1 MAEAICPNGHLSD
14 TSDYCDQ
21 CGARIGG
28 DPNAPALAAAGEV
41 GVVPAPSAAA
51 VGTTI
56 ACPACGAP
64 NAEGDKFCEVCGYD
78 VTLGAPGGAPDPA
91 AAPVTAAAPPAAP
104 ATPPGETSP
113 PSPGAAPVAPPEA
126 TSGTP
131 APAPSSSPFSTPA
144 VTSGRAFAAPT
155 WQAVVVAD
163 RDYYDRMQAEEIPF
177 PAVYPDR
184 VFSLTT
190 LRVVIGRRS
199 ASRGINPEIDLSGA
213 PEDPGVSHMHAVLVG
228 SPEGGWTL
236 IDPGSANGTFLN
248 DSTDP
253 IDTNRAVPV
262 ADGDRIHMGAWTT
275 LTLRKT

>member
-21 CGARIGG
+21 CGAKIGG
-28 DPNAPALAAAGEV
+28 DPNAPALAAAGEA
-41 GVVPAPSAAA
+41 GPAPARSAAA
-51 VGTTI
+51 VGTTV

-78 VTLGAPGGAPDPA
+78 MTLGAPGGVPDPA
-91 AAPVTAAAPPAAP
+91 AAPEAAAAPPA
-104 ATPPGETSP
+104 
-113 PSPGAAPVAPPEA
+113 PVAPPAPPGEA
-126 TSGTP
+126 TSGSP
-131 APAPSSSPFSTPA
+131 APAVPSSPFSTPA
-144 VTSGRAFAAPT
+144 GVSGRAFATPT
-155 WQAVVVAD
+155 WQAIVVAD
-163 RDYYDRMQAEEIPF
+163 RDFYDRMQAEEIPF

-253 IDTNRAVPV
+253 IDTNKAVPV

-275 LTLRKT
+275 LTLRKA

>member
-14 TSDYCDQ
+14 TADYCDQ
-21 CGARIGG
+21 CGAKIGG
-28 DPNAPALAAAGEV
+28 DPSVAVPGAAGAAAGPPAAPAAASA
-41 GVVPAPSAAA
+41 PAPAASSGA
-51 VGTTI
+51 TK

-78 VTLGAPGGAPDPA
+78 MALGAPGAPGPAPAPVGAPVPAEAASSAPA
-91 AAPVTAAAPPAAP
+91 AAPASA
-104 ATPPGETSP
+104 
-113 PSPGAAPVAPPEA
+113 
-126 TSGTP
+126 
-131 APAPSSSPFSTPA
+131 PFSTPA
-144 VTSGRAFAAPT
+144 VPSGRAFVTPT

-190 LRVVIGRRS
+190 LRAVIGRRS

-228 SPEGGWTL
+228 SPDGGWTL

-253 IDTNRAVPV
+253 IDTNRAIPV
-262 ADGDRIHMGAWTT
+262 SDGDRIHMGAWTT

>member
-14 TSDYCDQ
+14 TADYCDQ
-21 CGARIGG
+21 CGAKIGG
-28 DPNAPALAAAGEV
+28 DPTAAAPAPAGAPAASEASSG
-41 GVVPAPSAAA
+41 P
-51 VGTTI
+51 TK

-78 VTLGAPGGAPDPA
+78 MALGAPGASSPAP
-91 AAPVTAAAPPAAP
+91 APV
-104 ATPPGETSP
+104 
-113 PSPGAAPVAPPEA
+113 GASAPPEA
-126 TSGTP
+126 AAAASPVEAASP
-131 APAPSSSPFSTPA
+131 APGAAPSSSPFSTPA
-144 VTSGRAFAAPT
+144 VTSGRAFAPPT
-155 WQAVVVAD
+155 WQAIVVAD

-190 LRVVIGRRS
+190 LRAVIGRRS
-199 ASRGINPEIDLSGA
+199 TSRGINPEIDLSGA

-262 ADGDRIHMGAWTT
+262 SDGDRIHMGAWTT
-275 LTLRKT
+275 LTLRKA

>member
-14 TSDYCDQ
+14 TADYCDQ
-21 CGARIGG
+21 CGAKIGG

-41 GVVPAPSAAA
+41 GVAPAASAAA
-51 VGTTI
+51 AGPTV

-78 VTLGAPGGAPDPA
+78 MTLGAPGGVPDPA
-91 AAPVTAAAPPAAP
+91 AAPVMTAAPPAPPAP
-104 ATPPGETSP
+104 PA
-113 PSPGAAPVAPPEA
+113 AAPSEA
-126 TSGTP
+126 TSGSP
-131 APAPSSSPFSTPA
+131 APAPASSPFSTPA
-144 VTSGRAFAAPT
+144 VASGRAFAAPT

-199 ASRGINPEIDLSGA
+199 TSRGINPEIDLSGA

-253 IDTNRAVPV
+253 IDTNKAVPV
-262 ADGDRIHMGAWTT
+262 SDGDRIHMGAWTT

>member
-14 TSDYCDQ
+14 TADYCDQ
-21 CGARIGG
+21 CGAKIGG
-28 DPNAPALAAAGEV
+28 DPSIAAAPAAAATSAPAAPAAAG
-41 GVVPAPSAAA
+41 P
-51 VGTTI
+51 TR

-78 VTLGAPGGAPDPA
+78 MALGAPEASAPAEAPAPAEEASPGPA
-91 AAPVTAAAPPAAP
+91 A
-104 ATPPGETSP
+104 
-113 PSPGAAPVAPPEA
+113 
-126 TSGTP
+126 
-131 APAPSSSPFSTPA
+131 APSSSPFSTAVPA
-144 VTSGRAFAAPT
+144 SGRAFAPPS

-190 LRVVIGRRS
+190 LRTVIGRRS

-253 IDTNRAVPV
+253 IDTNKAVPV

>member
-1 MAEAICPNGHLSD
+1 
-14 TSDYCDQ
+14 
-21 CGARIGG
+21 
-28 DPNAPALAAAGEV
+28 V
-41 GVVPAPSAAA
+41 
-51 VGTTI
+51 
-56 ACPACGAP
+56 
-64 NAEGDKFCEVCGYD
+64 
-78 VTLGAPGGAPDPA
+78 
-91 AAPVTAAAPPAAP
+91 
-104 ATPPGETSP
+104 
-113 PSPGAAPVAPPEA
+113 
-126 TSGTP
+126 TSGSG
-131 APAPSSSPFSTPA
+131 APAPSSSPYSAPA
-144 VTSGRAFAAPT
+144 AASGRAFAAPT

-248 DSTDP
+248 DSSDP
-253 IDTNRAVPV
+253 IDTNKAVPV

>member
-14 TSDYCDQ
+14 TADYCDQ
-21 CGARIGG
+21 CGAKIGG
-28 DPNAPALAAAGEV
+28 DPTAAAPPPAGAPAVSEA
-41 GVVPAPSAAA
+41 SS
-51 VGTTI
+51 GTTK

-78 VTLGAPGGAPDPA
+78 MALGAPGASSPAPAPVGAPAPAEAAPA
-91 AAPVTAAAPPAAP
+91 APPVAAGSPAPAAP
-104 ATPPGETSP
+104 A
-113 PSPGAAPVAPPEA
+113 
-126 TSGTP
+126 
-131 APAPSSSPFSTPA
+131 SSPFSTPA
-144 VTSGRAFAAPT
+144 VASGRALAAPT

-190 LRVVIGRRS
+190 LRAVIGRRS
-199 ASRGINPEIDLSGA
+199 TSRGINPEIDLSGA

-262 ADGDRIHMGAWTT
+262 SDGDRIHMGAWTT

>member
-14 TSDYCDQ
+14 TADYCDQ
-21 CGARIGG
+21 CGAKIGG
-28 DPNAPALAAAGEV
+28 DPSAATPGAAREAAGAPAASAAAG
-41 GVVPAPSAAA
+41 P
-51 VGTTI
+51 TK

-78 VTLGAPGGAPDPA
+78 MALGAPGASSPAPASVGGPAPAEAAPA
-91 AAPVTAAAPPAAP
+91 ASPVEAAPPAPPAAP
-104 ATPPGETSP
+104 A
-113 PSPGAAPVAPPEA
+113 
-126 TSGTP
+126 
-131 APAPSSSPFSTPA
+131 SSPFSTPA
-144 VTSGRAFAAPT
+144 VTSGRAFASPT

-190 LRVVIGRRS
+190 LRAVIGRRS
-199 ASRGINPEIDLSGA
+199 VSRGIKPEIDLSGA

-253 IDTNRAVPV
+253 IDTNKAVPV

-275 LTLRKT
+275 LTLRKA

>member
-14 TSDYCDQ
+14 TADYCDQ
-21 CGARIGG
+21 CGAKIGG
-28 DPNAPALAAAGEV
+28 DPTAAAPAPAGAPAASEASSG
-41 GVVPAPSAAA
+41 P
-51 VGTTI
+51 TK

-78 VTLGAPGGAPDPA
+78 MALGAPGASSP
-91 AAPVTAAAPPAAP
+91 APPP
-104 ATPPGETSP
+104 V
-113 PSPGAAPVAPPEA
+113 GASAPPEA
-126 TSGTP
+126 AAAASP
-131 APAPSSSPFSTPA
+131 VEAASPAPSAPASSPFSTPA
-144 VTSGRAFAAPT
+144 VASGRAFAAPT
-155 WQAVVVAD
+155 WQAIVVAD

-190 LRVVIGRRS
+190 LRAVIGRRS
-199 ASRGINPEIDLSGA
+199 TSRGINPEIDLSGA

-262 ADGDRIHMGAWTT
+262 SDGDRIHMGAWTT
-275 LTLRKT
+275 LTLRKA

>member
-1 MAEAICPNGHLSD
+1 M
-14 TSDYCDQ
+14 
-21 CGARIGG
+21 
-28 DPNAPALAAAGEV
+28 
-41 GVVPAPSAAA
+41 
-51 VGTTI
+51 
-56 ACPACGAP
+56 
-64 NAEGDKFCEVCGYD
+64 
-78 VTLGAPGGAPDPA
+78 
-91 AAPVTAAAPPAAP
+91 
-104 ATPPGETSP
+104 
-113 PSPGAAPVAPPEA
+113 
-126 TSGTP
+126 
-131 APAPSSSPFSTPA
+131 
-144 VTSGRAFAAPT
+144 TSGRAFAAPT

-184 VFSLTT
+184 VFSLTA

-199 ASRGINPEIDLSGA
+199 TSRGINPEIDLSGA

-253 IDTNRAVPV
+253 IDTNKAVPV

>member
-1 MAEAICPNGHLSD
+1 
-14 TSDYCDQ
+14 
-21 CGARIGG
+21 
-28 DPNAPALAAAGEV
+28 
-41 GVVPAPSAAA
+41 
-51 VGTTI
+51 
-56 ACPACGAP
+56 
-64 NAEGDKFCEVCGYD
+64 
-78 VTLGAPGGAPDPA
+78 
-91 AAPVTAAAPPAAP
+91 
-104 ATPPGETSP
+104 
-113 PSPGAAPVAPPEA
+113 
-126 TSGTP
+126 
-131 APAPSSSPFSTPA
+131 
-144 VTSGRAFAAPT
+144 
-155 WQAVVVAD
+155 VVAD

-184 VFSLTT
+184 IFSLTT
-190 LRVVIGRRS
+190 LRAVIGRRS

-262 ADGDRIHMGAWTT
+262 SDGDRIHMGAWTT

>member
-1 MAEAICPNGHLSD
+1 MMAEAICPNGHLSD
-14 TSDYCDQ
+14 TADYCDQ
-21 CGARIGG
+21 CGAKIGG
-28 DPNAPALAAAGEV
+28 DPNAPALAVAGEA
-41 GVVPAPSAAA
+41 GPAPASSAAA
-51 VGTTI
+51 GGPTK

-78 VTLGAPGGAPDPA
+78 MTLGAPGASGPAPA
-91 AAPVTAAAPPAAP
+91 AAASGPQAAPTEAAAPSEAASAAP
-104 ATPPGETSP
+104 ATT
-113 PSPGAAPVAPPEA
+113 PSPV
-126 TSGTP
+126 
-131 APAPSSSPFSTPA
+131 PFSTPA
-144 VTSGRAFAAPT
+144 AASGRAFAAPV

-163 RDYYDRMQAEEIPF
+163 RDYYERMQAEDIPF
-177 PAVYPDR
+177 PTVYPDR

-190 LRVVIGRRS
+190 LRAVIGRRS
-199 ASRGINPEIDLSGA
+199 VSRGIKPEIDLSGA

>member
-1 MAEAICPNGHLSD
+1 
-14 TSDYCDQ
+14 
-21 CGARIGG
+21 
-28 DPNAPALAAAGEV
+28 
-41 GVVPAPSAAA
+41 
-51 VGTTI
+51 VGTTV

-78 VTLGAPGGAPDPA
+78 MALGAPGASSPAPAPVGAPAPAEAAPA
-91 AAPVTAAAPPAAP
+91 APPVAAGSPAPAAP
-104 ATPPGETSP
+104 A
-113 PSPGAAPVAPPEA
+113 
-126 TSGTP
+126 
-131 APAPSSSPFSTPA
+131 SSPFSTPA
-144 VTSGRAFAAPT
+144 VTSGRAFAPPT
-155 WQAVVVAD
+155 WQAIVVAD

-190 LRVVIGRRS
+190 LRAVIGRRS
-199 ASRGINPEIDLSGA
+199 TSRGINPEIDLSGA

-262 ADGDRIHMGAWTT
+262 SDGDRIHMGAWTT
-275 LTLRKT
+275 LTLRKA

>member
-14 TSDYCDQ
+14 TADYCDQ
-21 CGARIGG
+21 CGAKIGG
-28 DPNAPALAAAGEV
+28 DPSVAAAPAAAATST
-41 GVVPAPSAAA
+41 PAPSAAA
-51 VGTTI
+51 GPTK

-78 VTLGAPGGAPDPA
+78 MALGAPGAASPAPAPVEAPAPAEAASPAPA
-91 AAPVTAAAPPAAP
+91 A
-104 ATPPGETSP
+104 
-113 PSPGAAPVAPPEA
+113 
-126 TSGTP
+126 
-131 APAPSSSPFSTPA
+131 APSSSPFSTPA
-144 VTSGRAFAAPT
+144 VASGRAFAAPS
-155 WQAVVVAD
+155 WQAIVVAD

-184 VFSLTT
+184 IFSLTT
-190 LRVVIGRRS
+190 LRAVIGRRS

-262 ADGDRIHMGAWTT
+262 SDGDRIHMGAWTT

>member
-14 TSDYCDQ
+14 TADYCDQ
-21 CGARIGG
+21 CGAKIGG
-28 DPNAPALAAAGEV
+28 DPTAAAPAPAGAPAVSEAASG
-41 GVVPAPSAAA
+41 P
-51 VGTTI
+51 TK

-78 VTLGAPGGAPDPA
+78 MALGAPSASSPAPAPVGASAPPEAAAAASPVEA
-91 AAPVTAAAPPAAP
+91 AAPAP
-104 ATPPGETSP
+104 ATP
-113 PSPGAAPVAPPEA
+113 A
-126 TSGTP
+126 
-131 APAPSSSPFSTPA
+131 SSPFSTPA
-144 VTSGRAFAAPT
+144 VTSGRAFAPPT
-155 WQAVVVAD
+155 WQAIVVAD

-190 LRVVIGRRS
+190 LRAVIGRRS
-199 ASRGINPEIDLSGA
+199 TSRGINPEIDLSGA

-228 SPEGGWTL
+228 NPEGGWTL

-262 ADGDRIHMGAWTT
+262 SDGDRIHMGAWTT

>member
-21 CGARIGG
+21 CGAKIGG
-28 DPNAPALAAAGEV
+28 DPIAPALAAAG
-41 GVVPAPSAAA
+41 
-51 VGTTI
+51 
-56 ACPACGAP
+56 
-64 NAEGDKFCEVCGYD
+64 
-78 VTLGAPGGAPDPA
+78 
-91 AAPVTAAAPPAAP
+91 PPAAP
-104 ATPPGETSP
+104 ATSPGET
-113 PSPGAAPVAPPEA
+113 PSPSPAAAPVAPAEA

-131 APAPSSSPFSTPA
+131 APERSSSPFSTPA
-144 VTSGRAFAAPT
+144 VASGRAFAAPS
-155 WQAVVVAD
+155 WEAVVVAD
-163 RDYYDRMQAEEIPF
+163 RDYYDRMQTEEIPF

-184 VFSLTT
+184 VFTLTK
-190 LRVVIGRRS
+190 LRAVIGRRS
-199 ASRGINPEIDLSGA
+199 ASRGIKPEIDLSGA

-248 DSTDP
+248 DSPDP
-253 IDTNRAVPV
+253 IDTNKAVPV

>member
-14 TSDYCDQ
+14 TADYCDQ
-21 CGARIGG
+21 CGAKIGG
-28 DPNAPALAAAGEV
+28 DPTAATPAPAAEATGAPAASSAAAG
-41 GVVPAPSAAA
+41 P
-51 VGTTI
+51 TK

-64 NAEGDKFCEVCGYD
+64 NAESDKFCEVCGYD
-78 VTLGAPGGAPDPA
+78 MALGAPGAPGPAPAPAPVGAAPEGAPAPAEAASPAPA
-91 AAPVTAAAPPAAP
+91 AAP
-104 ATPPGETSP
+104 SP
-113 PSPGAAPVAPPEA
+113 
-126 TSGTP
+126 
-131 APAPSSSPFSTPA
+131 SPFSTPA
-144 VTSGRAFAAPT
+144 VVSGRAFAAPT

-163 RDYYDRMQAEEIPF
+163 RDYYDGMQAEEIPF

-184 VFSLTT
+184 VFSLST
-190 LRVVIGRRS
+190 LRAVIGRRS

>member
-14 TSDYCDQ
+14 TADYCDQ
-21 CGARIGG
+21 CGAKIGG
-28 DPNAPALAAAGEV
+28 DPNAPAAAGEV
-41 GVVPAPSAAA
+41 GAAPARSTAAA
-51 VGTTI
+51 GPTV

-78 VTLGAPGGAPDPA
+78 MALGAPGAASPAPAPVEAPAPAEAASPAPA
-91 AAPVTAAAPPAAP
+91 AAP
-104 ATPPGETSP
+104 
-113 PSPGAAPVAPPEA
+113 
-126 TSGTP
+126 
-131 APAPSSSPFSTPA
+131 SSLPFSTPA
-144 VTSGRAFAAPT
+144 VASGRAFAAPS

-163 RDYYDRMQAEEIPF
+163 REYYDRMQAEEIPF

-190 LRVVIGRRS
+190 LRAVIGRRS

-213 PEDPGVSHMHAVLVG
+213 PEDPGVSHLHAVLVG

-248 DSTDP
+248 DDTEP
-253 IDTNRAVPV
+253 IDTNQAVPIT
-262 ADGDRIHMGAWTT
+262 DGDRIHMGAWTT

>member
-14 TSDYCDQ
+14 TADYCDQ
-21 CGARIGG
+21 CGAKIGG
-28 DPNAPALAAAGEV
+28 DPNAPAPAAAGEV
-41 GVVPAPSAAA
+41 GAGPSPSAAA
-51 VGTTI
+51 GPTI

-78 VTLGAPGGAPDPA
+78 MALGAPAGALA
-91 AAPVTAAAPPAAP
+91 TAAPPTPEAGPAAAP
-104 ATPPGETSP
+104 ATPPGETSSP
-113 PSPGAAPVAPPEA
+113 GPGAAPVAPAEA

-131 APAPSSSPFSTPA
+131 APERSSSPFSTPA
-144 VTSGRAFAAPT
+144 VASGRAFAAPS
-155 WQAVVVAD
+155 WEAVVVAD

-184 VFSLTT
+184 VFTLTT
-190 LRVVIGRRS
+190 LRAVIGRRS
-199 ASRGINPEIDLSGA
+199 ASRGIKPEIDLSGA

-248 DSTDP
+248 DSTEP
-253 IDTNRAVPV
+253 IDTNTAVPV

>member
-14 TSDYCDQ
+14 TADYCDQ
-21 CGARIGG
+21 CGAKIGG

-41 GVVPAPSAAA
+41 GAGPSPSAAA
-51 VGTTI
+51 GPAI

-78 VTLGAPGGAPDPA
+78 MTLGAPGGVPDPA
-91 AAPVTAAAPPAAP
+91 AAPVSAAAPPAAP
-104 ATPPGETSP
+104 A
-113 PSPGAAPVAPPEA
+113 APPEA
-126 TSGTP
+126 TSGTG

-248 DSTDP
+248 DSTEP
-253 IDTNRAVPV
+253 IDTNTAVPV

>member
-14 TSDYCDQ
+14 TADYCDQ
-21 CGARIGG
+21 CGAKIGG
-28 DPNAPALAAAGEV
+28 DPNAPALAAASAV
-41 GVVPAPSAAA
+41 GAAPAPSAAA
-51 VGTTI
+51 AGLTI

-78 VTLGAPGGAPDPA
+78 MALGAPGGVPDPA
-91 AAPVTAAAPPAAP
+91 AAMATAAIS
-104 ATPPGETSP
+104 PGETSS
-113 PSPGAAPVAPPEA
+113 PSPGAAPVAPPET

-131 APAPSSSPFSTPA
+131 APTPPSSAFSTPA
-144 VTSGRAFAAPT
+144 AASGRAFATPT
-155 WQAVVVAD
+155 WEAVVVAD

-184 VFSLTT
+184 VFTLTT
-190 LRVVIGRRS
+190 LRAVIGRRS
-199 ASRGINPEIDLSGA
+199 ASRGIKPEIDLSGA

-248 DSTDP
+248 DSNDP
-253 IDTNRAVPV
+253 IDTNKAVPV
-262 ADGDRIHMGAWTT
+262 TDGDRIHMGAWTT